1 MYVEKLK
8 KRNHEKIPVKSYKY
22 FKINTLENLK
32 PYEKQKK
39 TTFVLSYTRRK
50 DKNIIL
56 WNTPLPS
63 GR

>member
-39 TTFVLSYTRRK
+39 NNFCLKLHKKER
-50 DKNIIL
+50 
-56 WNTPLPS
+56 
-63 GR
+63 